1 LMGAKVRKDGQTVE
15 AVDIFMGGT
24 VGKDAKL
31 GEKVM
36 KGVPLADLDSVLID
50 LLVDKFGATAIS

>member
-1 LMGAKVRKDGQTVE
+1 MLFRS
-15 AVDIFMGGT
+15 DIFMGGT

-36 KGVPLADLDSVLID
+36 KGIPLTELDDVLVG
-50 LLVDKFGATAIS
+50 LLVDKFGATTKV

>member
-1 LMGAKVRKDGQTVE
+1 MGAKGRKDGKVVD

-36 KGVPLADLDSVLID
+36 KGVPLADLDAVLVD
-50 LLVDKFGATAIS
+50 LLTEKFGAKPIS

>member
-1 LMGAKVRKDGQTVE
+1 MGAKVRKDGKTID

-36 KGVPLADLDSVLID
+36 KGIPITDLILY
-50 LLVDKFGATAIS
+50 